1 MYLHQTPRII
11 RAIAHDFVWRIPT
24 EEQEVFLT
32 FDDGPTPIITEKI
45 LEILESFEAKATF
58 FCIGKNAQNHPQ
70 IVERILSRGHQ
81 IGNHTQTHRN
91 GWKTGYAQYLR
102 DVITAKNHI
111 PSTLFR
117 PPYGQISRTQTT
129 ALKKHFKLIMW
140 DVLSGDFD
148 PKMSVENCIE
158 IVCKTS
164 RPGSIIVFHDSM
176 KASPILLQAL
186 PVILQR
192 LKNQGFKF
200 SSIEQQHVRST

>member
-70 IVERILSRGHQ
+70 IVERILSQGHQ

-200 SSIEQQHVRST
+200 SSIQQQHVRST

>member
-1 MYLHQTPRII
+1 MYSHQTPRII

-70 IVERILSRGHQ
+70 IVEKILSQGHQ

-111 PSTLFR
+111 PSILFR

-200 SSIEQQHVRST
+200 SSIQQQHVRST

>member
-1 MYLHQTPRII
+1 MYFHQTPRII
-11 RAIAHDFVWRIPT
+11 RAIAHNFVWHIPT
-24 EEQEVFLT
+24 TEQEVFLT

-45 LEILESFEAKATF
+45 LDILDSFDAKATF
-58 FCIGKNAQNHPQ
+58 FCIGKNAQNHPHILEK
-70 IVERILSRGHQ
+70 IVSAGHS

-91 GWKTGYAQYLR
+91 GWKTGYAEYLR
-102 DVITAKNHI
+102 DVLTAKNHI
-111 PSTLFR
+111 SSSLFR

-158 IVCKTS
+158 IVSKAS

-200 SSIEQQHVRST
+200 SSIQEQHVRST

>member
-11 RAIAHDFVWRIPT
+11 RAIAHNFVWRIPT

-45 LEILESFEAKATF
+45 LEILDSFEAKATF

-70 IVERILSRGHQ
+70 IVEKILSQGHQ

-111 PSTLFR
+111 PSILFR

-200 SSIEQQHVRST
+200 SSIQQQHVRST